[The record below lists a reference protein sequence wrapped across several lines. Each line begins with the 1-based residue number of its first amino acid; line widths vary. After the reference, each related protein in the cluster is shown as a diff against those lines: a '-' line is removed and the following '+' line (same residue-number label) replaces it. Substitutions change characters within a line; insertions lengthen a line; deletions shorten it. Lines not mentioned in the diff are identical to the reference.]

1 MRYHPLMRSRH
12 SLRAA
17 VVAVALATTA
27 CASVGKHV
35 FTPPVVTLR
44 NVSVRG
50 VGFTGTALDV
60 YLGVQNPN
68 PYSLKAVGATYR
80 VFVRDSVE
88 VASGV
93 TQDTVA
99 VGGHDSTVVRLP
111 LDVRWAGIG
120 AAGFQALTAGIVNY
134 RVTGSVIAATPFG
147 RHTVPLDVR
156 GRVRSD
162 GTPVPA
168 TTP

>member
-1 MRYHPLMRSRH
+1 MMLQLPSHRRAE
-12 SLRAA
+12 RAA
-17 VVAVALATTA
+17 AATLLALTLAG
-27 CASVGKHV
+27 CASVGRHV

-68 PYSLKAVGATYR
+68 PYSLKAVGATYH
-80 VFVRDSVE
+80 VFVRDSLE

-111 LDVRWAGIG
+111 LDVRWAGLG
-120 AAGFQALTAGIVNY
+120 AAGFQALTAGIVSY
-134 RVTGSVIAATPFG
+134 RVTGNVIAATPFG
-147 RHTVPLDVR
+147 KHTVPLDVR

-162 GTPVPA
+162 GTPIPA